1 MDSHDLD
8 TLLRE
13 IDRTDRPVPI
23 DALTEEGLRRGRR
36 RVRRHRLTVAGVLG
50 ATLASVGLSA
60 AINLATVPGVPTT
73 PAAVPTPKI
82 SPSRPIPSPAD
93 GKRALPT
100 AAELEQTLE
109 ALLPAGMDLRKVTA
123 TGPGAIEF
131 EFGDPEAGYAWA
143 TGGLAR
149 TAWSAEDGR
158 ASCAPL
164 PAQDCTT
171 THTHGGTLRISR
183 DRAEADGTWY
193 SFTRQDGTVVWLG
206 QKKALEKH
214 GPTSRDQLPMTDD
227 EVIDL
232 IAATEWQQLTENL
245 PETLSPD
252 EKSRSTE
259 VEDSPGP

>member
-1 MDSHDLD
+1 MIMDSHDLD

-50 ATLASVGLSA
+50 ATLASVGLIA
-60 AINLATVPGVPTT
+60 AFSLATVPGVPTT

-82 SPSRPIPSPAD
+82 SPSRPIPAD

-100 AAELEQTLE
+100 AAELEQTFK
-109 ALLPAGMDLRKVTA
+109 ALLPVRGDLRKVTA
-123 TGPGAIEF
+123 IGPGAIEF
-131 EFGDPEAGYAWA
+131 ELGDPEAGYAWA

-149 TAWSAEDGR
+149 TAWSAQDGR

-164 PAQDCTT
+164 PTQDCTT

-183 DRAEADGTWY
+183 LRAEADKTWY
-193 SFTRQDGTVVWLG
+193 SFTRPDGTVVWFG
-206 QKKALEKH
+206 QKKALENDE
-214 GPTSRDQLPMTDD
+214 PTSRDQLLTDN

-245 PETLSPD
+245 PKTLSPD

-259 VEDSPGP
+259 VEDGPGR